1 MTMTQNLRKL
11 ALTSHIASSVGWIG
25 AVAAFS
31 ALAVARLLGED
42 SQMIRASYL
51 AMEVTTWFVIVP
63 LALASLITG
72 IVSSLGS
79 KWGLVRHYWVVV
91 KLVVTL
97 GCIAALFVHVP
108 PIGVLAAAA
117 EAGSVA
123 GDEFHPSKIMMVA
136 AAGAAVPILLLL
148 TALSVYKLRG
158 GVTPRGVAGQRDVL
172 SDTASTIASPQ
183 WVRMLGF
190 AAIMLVVVFVVSH
203 LTGNGLGGHGAGH

>member
-25 AVAAFS
+25 AVAAFF
-31 ALAVARLLGED
+31 ALAVAGLLGED

-79 KWGLVRHYWVVV
+79 KWGLVRHYWV
-91 KLVVTL
+91 
-97 GCIAALFVHVP
+97 AALFVHVP

-123 GDEFHPSKIMMVA
+123 DGEFHASKIMMVA

-158 GVTPRGVAGQRDVL
+158 VTPRGVAGLRDVL

-190 AAIMLVVVFVVSH
+190 AAIILIVLFVVSH

>member
-25 AVAAFS
+25 AFTAFF
-31 ALAVARLLGED
+31 ALAVAGLLGED

-158 GVTPRGVAGQRDVL
+158 VTPRGVAGLRDVL

-190 AAIMLVVVFVVSH
+190 AAIVLVVLFVVSH